1 MLREISFEMVLED
14 AVRPVGRRD
23 RQAVERIR
31 EDGADIREVLAYEA
45 LHLRRHALDMR
56 LDRDRA
62 DLVGPRREL
71 DRDLGRIAEL
81 ETDIAHSIADKHLV
95 EDLADNLALRCSIC
109 GVQVIAEQQLLR
121 DDLHARLH
129 ALLHERRQAVR
140 CSDMSR
146 HCLDPPGGLRR
157 RAGKDAD
164 SGE

>member
-1 MLREISFEMVLED
+1 
-14 AVRPVGRRD
+14 
-23 RQAVERIR
+23 
-31 EDGADIREVLAYEA
+31 
-45 LHLRRHALDMR
+45 
-56 LDRDRA
+56 
-62 DLVGPRREL
+62 
-71 DRDLGRIAEL
+71 
-81 ETDIAHSIADKHLV
+81 
-95 EDLADNLALRCSIC
+95 
-109 GVQVIAEQQLLR
+109 VQVIAEQQLLR